1 MPEIN
6 SSAPDDTTAV
16 EELSLEEALAL
27 AIHCHRS
34 SELQTAEALYRRI
47 LDTAPDNVDA
57 LHFLGVLLH
66 QRDRSDEAVKLIER
80 SLILNPD
87 HADRYNNL
95 GNVLVERDRF
105 GEATTAYRNA
115 LARNSAH
122 GDAWNNLG
130 AVLRIQG
137 QLEEAGAAY
146 RKALELAPDNV
157 HFYNNYGNLLSGQGR
172 VKEAVAYYCKA
183 ITLMPNHPDSRR
195 LLAIAYYTLGQVEA
209 AAEVYREWLKEEP
222 ENPVARHMLA
232 SCTGAKVP
240 ERAADTFITTIFDSF
255 AASFD
260 QKLESLSYQ
269 APQLVANAVTTM
281 LGPPMKNLA
290 VLDAGCGT
298 GLCGSLIAPYAAQLT
313 GVDLSTGMLTVARTR
328 HIYDELVTGE
338 LGLFLDT
345 HPDTFDLVVSADTL
359 VYFGELRG
367 VFASAARSL
376 RPGGL
381 LVFTV
386 EEEQDASAGAGYRL
400 NPHGRYSH
408 SHSYVTNALLAAGFE
423 VSSIETADLR
433 MESGYPVAGL
443 VTTARLTDKR
453 GEQGKFS
460 N

>member
-1 MPEIN
+1 MPDMN
-6 SSAPDDTTAV
+6 PSTPDDATTV

-34 SELQTAEALYRRI
+34 SELQAAESLYRRI

-66 QRDRSDEAVKLIER
+66 QRDRSDEAIELIER
-80 SLILNPD
+80 SILLDPD
-87 HADRYNNL
+87 QANLYNNL
-95 GNVLVERDRF
+95 GNVLVERDRYD
-105 GEATTAYRNA
+105 EAKTAYRNA

-146 RKALELAPDNV
+146 LKALEFAPENV

-222 ENPVARHMLA
+222 ENPVAQHMLA
-232 SCTGAKVP
+232 SCTGTKVP
-240 ERAADTFITTIFDSF
+240 KRAADTFITAIFDSF

-269 APQLVANAVTTM
+269 APQLVANAVATM

-298 GLCGSLIAPYAAQLT
+298 GLCGLLIAPYAARLT

-328 HIYDELVTGE
+328 HIYDELVTGDLE
-338 LGLFLDT
+338 TFLDA
-345 HPDTFDLVVSADTL
+345 HPETFNLVVSADTL

-386 EEEQDASAGAGYRL
+386 EKEQEASAGEDYRL

-423 VSSIETADLR
+423 VLSIETADLR

-443 VTTARLTDKR
+443 VAVARLTDKR
-453 GEQGKFS
+453 EEYL
-460 N
+460 